1 MPIFTALFTGI
12 AAIAGSVSTF
22 FAGLGAFG
30 SALLK
35 IGLSIGLNLLSQALA
50 GKPKPPGFS
59 VQGRLQSGGD
69 LPRSFLLGNCATAG
83 SLVYAN
89 GWGDAGG
96 APNGYLTQVIA
107 LSDKPVSGINNLW
120 VNGEKVT
127 VLWAEPDDD
136 GMGFPVE
143 EYRKDGKDHL
153 WINFYD
159 GTQTAAD
166 PFMVSTVS
174 RPEDGREYGADRI
187 GYGMAYAIMH
197 ARVHDELWTGFPNF
211 KFELRGLALYDISQD
226 TTAGGDGDQ
235 RWDDPSTWG
244 GPGDLLPAVQLYN
257 ILRGITDYGGGWL
270 YGLQGLTAARLP
282 AGNWIAAIG
291 KCSLEIAGPEGSG
304 VEPQYRAGG
313 DLRACVERLG
323 GSGAPAVDTTK
334 EAVDGGRGY
343 AGISEGTMKAAKKLR
358 EAQQVLG
365 WQSYRLVRAIVCDG
379 LNGSLIAQQSA
390 LKIDRKAVQV
400 QVRHGLEQLAI
411 LWGYLTDPSHVRTK
425 ASMVA
430 MMTERPSWAH
440 DEGVIEI
447 AYSGRTTSG

>member
-1 MPIFTALFTGI
+1 MASNPRIRPRRVRA
-12 AAIAGSVSTF
+12 S
-22 FAGLGAFG
+22 
-30 SALLK
+30 
-35 IGLSIGLNLLSQALA
+35 
-50 GKPKPPGFS
+50 
-59 VQGRLQSGGD
+59 GD
-69 LPRSFLLGNCATAG
+69 LPG
-83 SLVYAN
+83 
-89 GWGDAGG
+89 
-96 APNGYLTQVIA
+96 
-107 LSDKPVSGINNLW
+107 
-120 VNGEKVT
+120 
-127 VLWAEPDDD
+127 
-136 GMGFPVE
+136 
-143 EYRKDGKDHL
+143 
-153 WINFYD
+153 YD
-159 GTQTAAD
+159 GT
-166 PFMVSTVS
+166 FEIGS
-174 RPEDGREYGADRI
+174 R
-187 GYGMAYAIMH
+187 
-197 ARVHDELWTGFPNF
+197 VV
-211 KFELRGLALYDISQD
+211 
-226 TTAGGDGDQ
+226 
-235 RWDDPSTWG
+235 DDPYE
-244 GPGDLLPAVQLYN
+244 PGN
-257 ILRGITDYGGGWL
+257 SITVPWNVRHDPL
-270 YGLQGLTAARLP
+270 ARML
-282 AGNWIAAIG
+282 ARA
-291 KCSLEIAGPEGSG
+291 EIDEA
-304 VEPQYRAGG
+304 QYRAGG